1 MFLDDEG
8 TASSSGVS
16 DSEGPKAC
24 GVQLVASILS
34 NKKKKAPKGAGVIP
48 CNKPILNIIM
58 G

>member
-34 NKKKKAPKGAGVIP
+34 N
-48 CNKPILNIIM
+48 
-58 G
+58 